1 MHFLVLTLD
10 PILLPY
16 LIFILLSG
24 SSIPTEF
31 EVALAVFRGTPE
43 PRIGYGSRPLS

>member
-1 MHFLVLTLD
+1 MHFLVRALGS
-10 PILLPY
+10 ILLPY

-31 EVALAVFRGTPE
+31 GVAVFRGP
-43 PRIGYGSRPLS
+43 PVPWIGHGSRPLS